1 MSHFFQMSDLFVEL
15 KVCEWQ
21 LYSFS
26 DFLLL
31 NVHTTNVSIHHIWLL
46 VWMEEHREK
55 QKLYQQGYLS
65 TVNSVQYL

>member
-1 MSHFFQMSDLFVEL
+1 MSHFLQMSDLFVEL

-31 NVHTTNVSIHHIWLL
+31 NVHTTNVSIHYIWLL
-46 VWMEEHREK
+46 VWKRSTEK
-55 QKLYQQGYLS
+55 TKSYI
-65 TVNSVQYL
+65 TKDI